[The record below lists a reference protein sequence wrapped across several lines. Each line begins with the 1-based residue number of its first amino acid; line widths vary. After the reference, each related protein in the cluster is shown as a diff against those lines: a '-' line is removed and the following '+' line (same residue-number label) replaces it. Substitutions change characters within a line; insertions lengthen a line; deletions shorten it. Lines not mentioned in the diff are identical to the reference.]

1 MDFKSVLK
9 VVYIKMGSKEMFLL
23 QVLGYL
29 FLGVASIASSV
40 SMNFQKLAANEIVY
54 EDPRTKLK
62 KRNTPLKSPVYVR
75 PLFVVAI
82 FLSAAAS
89 TLDFLALTWLPPA
102 TIGVFGSM
110 SIIINLAVTRVIL
123 FEKPNPKEW
132 VPIAYV
138 IIGCMLAISMTPE
151 EQTNMTPPQLLER
164 PQSCVYIV
172 ANWVVFILCSIVL
185 KHLTLPAWFEKIGY
199 PFIGGA
205 LGAQNVCMGKYM
217 AYAVATMENG
227 QFTVRTD
234 VFVATLLLCIA
245 SVVVHIVWLNKGL
258 EKYDA
263 YYCIIV
269 YQTAWFMFTTLSGI
283 VVYDNIA
290 QLDTFSRVVFASGV
304 VTAAYGVQRI
314 SKIHGTVTQNE
325 DSPDSYPVHNPP

>member
-1 MDFKSVLK
+1 M
-9 VVYIKMGSKEMFLL
+9 ILL
-23 QVLGYL
+23 QVVGYL
-29 FLGVASIASSV
+29 FLCVASISSSV
-40 SMNFQKLAANEIVY
+40 SMNFQKLAANEIIFK
-54 EDPRTKLK
+54 DPRTKQT
-62 KRNTPLKSPVYVR
+62 RRETPLKSPVYIR
-75 PLFVVAI
+75 PLFIVAI

-138 IIGCMLAISMTPE
+138 VIGCMLAISMTPE
-151 EQTNMTPPQLLER
+151 DTSVKTPPQLIER

-172 ANWVVFILCSIVL
+172 ANWVIFILCSLALEHISV
-185 KHLTLPAWFEKIGY
+185 PDWVERIGY

-217 AYAVATMENG
+217 AYAVSTMENG
-227 QFTVRTD
+227 HFTVRID
-234 VFVATLLLCIA
+234 VFIATLLMCIA
-245 SVVVHIVWLNKGL
+245 SVVIHIIWLNKGL

-269 YQTAWFMFTTLSGI
+269 YQTAWFMFTTMSGI

-290 QLDTFSRVVFASGV
+290 QLDTFSRIIFAIGV
-304 VTAAYGVQRI
+304 MTAAYGVQRI

-325 DSPDSYPVHNPP
+325 DSPDSYPDHSRQ

>member
-1 MDFKSVLK
+1 
-9 VVYIKMGSKEMFLL
+9 MFLL
-23 QVLGYL
+23 QVVGYL
-29 FLGVASIASSV
+29 FLLVASISSSV
-40 SMNFQKLAANEIVY
+40 SMNFQKLAANEIVF
-54 EDPRTKLK
+54 EDPRTKQK
-62 KRNTPLKSPVYVR
+62 KRATPLNTPVYVR

-123 FEKPNPKEW
+123 FEKPNPKDW

-138 IIGCMLAISMTPE
+138 VIGCMLAISMTPE
-151 EQTNMTPPQLLER
+151 DTSNMTPPQLLER
-164 PQSCVYIV
+164 PQSCIYIV
-172 ANWVVFILCSIVL
+172 ANWVIFISCSLVL
-185 KHLTLPAWFEKIGY
+185 KHVNMPDWLEKIGY

-217 AYAVATMENG
+217 AYAVSTIQDG
-227 QFTVRTD
+227 HFTVRTD
-234 VFVATLLLCIA
+234 VFIATLLLCVA
-245 SVVVHIVWLNKGL
+245 SVVVHIIWLNKGL

-290 QLDTFSRVVFASGV
+290 YLDTFSSIVFAIGV
-304 VTAAYGVQRI
+304 ATAGYGVQRI
-314 SKIHGTVTQNE
+314 SKIHGTATQNE
-325 DSPDSYPVHNPP
+325 DLPDSYCDHNQP

>member
-1 MDFKSVLK
+1 
-9 VVYIKMGSKEMFLL
+9 MFLL
-23 QVLGYL
+23 QVVGYL
-29 FLGVASIASSV
+29 FLLVASISSSV
-40 SMNFQKLAANEIVY
+40 SMNFQKLAANEIVF
-54 EDPRTKLK
+54 EDPRTKQK
-62 KRNTPLKSPVYVR
+62 KRATPLNTPVYVR

-138 IIGCMLAISMTPE
+138 VIGCMLAISMTPE
-151 EQTNMTPPQLLER
+151 DTSNMTPPQLLER
-164 PQSCVYIV
+164 PQSCIYII
-172 ANWVVFILCSIVL
+172 ANWVIFISCSLVL
-185 KHLTLPAWFEKIGY
+185 KHVNMPDWLEKIGY

-217 AYAVATMENG
+217 AYAVSTIQDG
-227 QFTVRTD
+227 HFTVRTD
-234 VFVATLLLCIA
+234 VFIATLLLCVA
-245 SVVVHIVWLNKGL
+245 SVVVHIIWLNKGL

-290 QLDTFSRVVFASGV
+290 YLDTFSSIVFAIGV
-304 VTAAYGVQRI
+304 ATAGYGVQRI
-314 SKIHGTVTQNE
+314 SKIHGTATQNE
-325 DSPDSYPVHNPP
+325 DLPESYCDHNQP

>member
-1 MDFKSVLK
+1 M
-9 VVYIKMGSKEMFLL
+9 ILL
-23 QVLGYL
+23 QVVGYL
-29 FLGVASIASSV
+29 FLCVASISSSV
-40 SMNFQKLAANEIVY
+40 SMNFQKLAANEIIFK
-54 EDPRTKLK
+54 DPRTKQ
-62 KRNTPLKSPVYVR
+62 KRRETPLKSPVYIR
-75 PLFVVAI
+75 PLFIVAI

-138 IIGCMLAISMTPE
+138 VIGCMLAISMTPE
-151 EQTNMTPPQLLER
+151 DTSEKTPPQLIER

-172 ANWVVFILCSIVL
+172 ANWVIFILCSLALEHISMPDWV
-185 KHLTLPAWFEKIGY
+185 ERIGY

-217 AYAVATMENG
+217 AYAVSTMENG
-227 QFTVRTD
+227 HFTVRID
-234 VFVATLLLCIA
+234 VFIATLLMCIA
-245 SVVVHIVWLNKGL
+245 SVVVHIIWLNKGL

-269 YQTAWFMFTTLSGI
+269 YQTAWFMFTTISGI

-290 QLDTFSRVVFASGV
+290 QLDTFSRIIFAIGV
-304 VTAAYGVQRI
+304 ITAAYGVQRI
-314 SKIHGTVTQNE
+314 SKIHGTVTQNG
-325 DSPDSYPVHNPP
+325 DSPDSYPDHSPP

>member
-1 MDFKSVLK
+1 
-9 VVYIKMGSKEMFLL
+9 MFLL
-23 QVLGYL
+23 QVVGYL
-29 FLGVASIASSV
+29 FLLVASISSSV
-40 SMNFQKLAANEIVY
+40 SMNFQKLAANEIVF
-54 EDPRTKLK
+54 EDPRTKQK
-62 KRNTPLKSPVYVR
+62 KRATPLNTPVYVR

-138 IIGCMLAISMTPE
+138 VIGCMLAISMTPE
-151 EQTNMTPPQLLER
+151 DTSNMTPPQLLER
-164 PQSCVYIV
+164 PQSCIYIV
-172 ANWVVFILCSIVL
+172 ANWVIFISCSLVL
-185 KHLTLPAWFEKIGY
+185 KHVNMPDWLEKIGY

-217 AYAVATMENG
+217 AYAVSTIQDG
-227 QFTVRTD
+227 HFTVRTD
-234 VFVATLLLCIA
+234 VFIATLLLCVA
-245 SVVVHIVWLNKGL
+245 SVVVHIIWLNNGL

-263 YYCIIV
+263 YYCIIG

-290 QLDTFSRVVFASGV
+290 YLDTFSSIVFAIGV
-304 VTAAYGVQRI
+304 ATAGYGVQRI
-314 SKIHGTVTQNE
+314 SKIHGTATQNE
-325 DSPDSYPVHNPP
+325 DLPDSYCDHNQP

>member
-1 MDFKSVLK
+1 MDLRFPLK
-9 VVYIKMGSKEMFLL
+9 VLYIKKTYIQMFLF
-23 QVLGYL
+23 QVVGYL
-29 FLGVASIASSV
+29 FLLLASISSSV
-40 SMNFQKLAANEIVY
+40 SMNFQKLAANEIVF
-54 EDPRTKLK
+54 EDPRTKQH
-62 KRNTPLKSPVYVR
+62 KRTTPLKTSVYRR

-138 IIGCMLAISMTPE
+138 VIGCMLAISMTPE
-151 EQTNMTPPQLLER
+151 DTSDMTPPQLLER
-164 PQSCVYIV
+164 PQSCIYIV
-172 ANWVVFILCSIVL
+172 ANWIVFISCSLLLEHVN
-185 KHLTLPAWFEKIGY
+185 LPTWLEQIGY

-217 AYAVATMENG
+217 AYAVATMQDG

-234 VFVATLLLCIA
+234 VFSATLLLCIT

-258 EKYDA
+258 EKYEA

-290 QLDTFSRVVFASGV
+290 QLDTFSTSVFAIGV
-304 VTAAYGVQRI
+304 ATAAYGVQRI
-314 SKIHGTVTQNE
+314 SKIHVTQNE
-325 DSPDSYPVHNPP
+325 DSPDSNCDHSRP

>member
-1 MDFKSVLK
+1 M
-9 VVYIKMGSKEMFLL
+9 ILL
-23 QVLGYL
+23 QVVGYL
-29 FLGVASIASSV
+29 FLCVASISSSV
-40 SMNFQKLAANEIVY
+40 SMNFQKLAANEIIFK
-54 EDPRTKLK
+54 DPRTKQ
-62 KRNTPLKSPVYVR
+62 KRRETPLKSPVYIR
-75 PLFVVAI
+75 PLFIVAI

-138 IIGCMLAISMTPE
+138 VIGCMLAISMTPE
-151 EQTNMTPPQLLER
+151 DTSEKTPPQLIER

-172 ANWVVFILCSIVL
+172 ANWVIFILCSLALEHTPMPDWV
-185 KHLTLPAWFEKIGY
+185 ERIGY

-217 AYAVATMENG
+217 AYAVSTMENG
-227 QFTVRTD
+227 HFTVRID
-234 VFVATLLLCIA
+234 VFIATLLMCIA
-245 SVVVHIVWLNKGL
+245 SVVIHIIWLNKGL

-269 YQTAWFMFTTLSGI
+269 YQTAWFMFTTISGI

-290 QLDTFSRVVFASGV
+290 QLDTFSRIIFAIGV
-304 VTAAYGVQRI
+304 MTAAYGVQRI
-314 SKIHGTVTQNE
+314 SKIHGTVTQNG
-325 DSPDSYPVHNPP
+325 DSPDSYPDHSPP

>member
-1 MDFKSVLK
+1 
-9 VVYIKMGSKEMFLL
+9 MFLL
-23 QVLGYL
+23 QVVGYL
-29 FLGVASIASSV
+29 FLGVASISSSV
-40 SMNFQKLAANEIVY
+40 SMNFQKLAANEIVF
-54 EDPRTKLK
+54 EDPRTKQK
-62 KRNTPLKSPVYVR
+62 KRPTPLKSPVYIR

-110 SIIINLAVTRVIL
+110 SIIINLAVTRIIL

-138 IIGCMLAISMTPE
+138 VIGCMLAISMTPE
-151 EQTNMTPPQLLER
+151 GTSDMTPPQLLER
-164 PQSCVYIV
+164 PQSCLYIV
-172 ANWVVFILCSIVL
+172 ANWVVFILCSLVL
-185 KHLTLPAWFEKIGY
+185 EHKSLPAWVERSGY

-217 AYAVATMENG
+217 AYAVSTIQDG
-227 QFTVRTD
+227 QFTVRVD

-263 YYCIIV
+263 
-269 YQTAWFMFTTLSGI
+269 
-283 VVYDNIA
+283 
-290 QLDTFSRVVFASGV
+290 
-304 VTAAYGVQRI
+304 
-314 SKIHGTVTQNE
+314 
-325 DSPDSYPVHNPP
+325 